1 MSTEEIYFWWIVWLV
16 IGTVIVIAAAALLIA
31 VIVAARRIR
40 SLAGVALG
48 VVEDIEQNTKPIWQ
62 LKTSHDVAGQLLG
75 GAEAIKG
82 NATAVLGALVATE
95 DKQNAA

>member
-1 MSTEEIYFWWIVWLV
+1 MTTEEIYFWWMVWLIFAV
-16 IGTVIVIAAAALLIA
+16 VIVIAAAALLIG

-48 VVEDIEQNTKPIWQ
+48 VLQEIEQNTKPIWE
-62 LKTSHDVAGQLLG
+62 LKTSLDVAEQLLG

-95 DKQNAA
+95 KKEDAA